1 MNNLLGSFIDNLMI
15 ESPSTAILL
24 TLTIVVAIGF
34 FMTRITRLL
43 HLPDATGYI
52 IAGILIGPSVLNLI
66 PTGIAEN
73 LDFISD
79 IALGFIAFGVGKY
92 VIFEKD
98 SKDRTRILVITLCET
113 IITLFAVVFVMKV
126 IFGFDLAFSFLLGSI
141 ACATAPAST
150 IMTINQ
156 YKAKGPFISSLIK
169 IIAIDD
175 CIAILL
181 FHIILFVTANPAGT
195 ITTLGVLL
203 PLFYN
208 LGVIGVGI
216 LFGLFLSA
224 IGGKFKSKSQKLLTG
239 LLLMLILVT
248 GCSFL
253 ELSPL
258 LACMAFGISYS
269 NATGD
274 KEIFEIFHKFSPP
287 IILLFFINSGLKLNL
302 SMLASLGI
310 IGIAYF
316 AVRILSKVGGAYVGG
331 QITYSSP
338 RIKKYVGLALI
349 PQASISIGL
358 ATLASRVLP
367 VELSETLSV
376 IVISSAVLYELI
388 GPILSKY
395 AIFKSNSVSK
405 RNMRL
410 YDGIGIHKK
419 EENVEISSPEKTNNL
434 TQTKE
439 LKDNN
444 IHNSNVNEKTDINIQ
459 TSNIGETNKSTIQ
472 KTRQRKMNQNSNKS
486 VETPQLN
493 SSSSNIPQVL
503 PPIKRPYKKRG
514 EGSITKGEKW
524 EI

>member
-1 MNNLLGSFIDNLMI
+1 LNNLLGSVLDNLMI

-34 FMTRITRLL
+34 LMTRLTRLL

-73 LDFISD
+73 FDFISD

-113 IITLFAVVFVMKV
+113 IITLFAVVFVMRV
-126 IFGFDLAFSFLLGSI
+126 IFGFDIAFSFLLGSI

-181 FHIILFVTANPAGT
+181 FHIVLFITTTPTGD
-195 ITTLGVLL
+195 ITTLGILL

-208 LGVIGVGI
+208 LGVIGIGI
-216 LFGLFLSA
+216 LFGLLLSWV
-224 IGGKFKSKSQKLLTG
+224 GGKFKSKSQKLITG

-258 LACMAFGISYS
+258 LACMAFGIAYS

-302 SMLASLGI
+302 GMLASLGI

-316 AVRILSKVGGAYVGG
+316 LVRILSKVGGAYVGG

-338 RIKKYVGLALI
+338 RIKKYIGLALI

-358 ATLASRVLP
+358 ATLATRVLP
-367 VELSETLSV
+367 IELGETLSV
-376 IVISSAVLYELI
+376 IVISSAILYELI

-405 RNMRL
+405 KNMQIAPSLSIRKSK
-410 YDGIGIHKK
+410 D
-419 EENVEISSPEKTNNL
+419 NVENSETKPELEDNTHIESS
-434 TQTKE
+434 
-439 LKDNN
+439 
-444 IHNSNVNEKTDINIQ
+444 NETIENIQ
-459 TSNIGETNKSTIQ
+459 EISVKKSKAKNISKLI
-472 KTRQRKMNQNSNKS
+472 KTT
-486 VETPQLN
+486 ETPPIENFPKL
-493 SSSSNIPQVL
+493 PELL
-503 PPIKRPYKKRG
+503 PPKKRTYKNKN

>member
-1 MNNLLGSFIDNLMI
+1 MNSFLASVLDNLMI

-34 FMTRITRLL
+34 LITRITRLF

-66 PTGIAEN
+66 PTSIAEN
-73 LDFISD
+73 FDFISD

-113 IITLFAVVFVMKV
+113 IITLFAVVFVMRV
-126 IFGFDLAFSFLLGSI
+126 IFGFDTAFSFLLGSI

-181 FHIILFVTANPAGT
+181 FHIVLFITSNPAGN

-216 LFGLFLSA
+216 LFGLFLSWV
-224 IGGKFKSKSQKLLTG
+224 GGKYKSKSQKLITG

-258 LACMAFGISYS
+258 LACMAFGIAYS

-316 AVRILSKVGGAYVGG
+316 LVRILSKVGGAYVGG

-338 RIKKYVGLALI
+338 RIKKYIGLALI

-358 ATLASRVLP
+358 ATLATRVLP
-367 VELSETLSV
+367 TALGETLSV
-376 IVISSAVLYELI
+376 IVISSAILYELI

-395 AIFKSNSVSK
+395 AIFKSNSVTK
-405 RNMRL
+405 KNMQL
-410 YDGIGIHKK
+410 YGGVIVHKK
-419 EENVEISSPEKTNNL
+419 KENVDNKQEPQNNFSNTTENNNL
-434 TQTKE
+434 ETPKDKTKE
-439 LKDNN
+439 
-444 IHNSNVNEKTDINIQ
+444 
-459 TSNIGETNKSTIQ
+459 
-472 KTRQRKMNQNSNKS
+472 KS
-486 VETPQLN
+486 V
-493 SSSSNIPQVL
+493 IPKEAPPIDTRSTLPKML
-503 PPIKRPYKKRG
+503 PPNKKPYKKKG
-514 EGSITKGEKW
+514 EGSITKGGKW

>member
-1 MNNLLGSFIDNLMI
+1 MNNLLGSILDNLMI
-15 ESPSTAILL
+15 ESPSSAILL

-34 FMTRITRLL
+34 LITRLTRLL

-52 IAGILIGPSVLNLI
+52 IAGILIGPSVFDVI
-66 PTGIAEN
+66 PTSIASN
-73 LDFISD
+73 FDFISD

-98 SKDRTRILVITLCET
+98 SKDRTRIFVITLCET
-113 IITLFAVVFVMKV
+113 IITLFAVVFVMRV
-126 IFGFDLAFSFLLGSI
+126 IFGFDTAFSFLLGSI

-181 FHIILFVTANPAGT
+181 FHIVLFITATPAGNVTA
-195 ITTLGVLL
+195 LGILL
-203 PLFYN
+203 PLLYN
-208 LGVIGVGI
+208 LGVIGAGI
-216 LFGLFLSA
+216 LFGLLLSA
-224 IGGKFKSKSQKLLTG
+224 VGNKFKSKSQKLITG

-248 GCSFL
+248 GCSL
-253 ELSPL
+253 LGLSPL
-258 LACMAFGISYS
+258 LACMAFGIAYS

-274 KEIFEIFHKFSPP
+274 KEIFDIFHKFSPP

-316 AVRILSKVGGAYVGG
+316 IVRILSKVGGAYVGG

-338 RIKKYVGLALI
+338 RIKKYIGLALI

-358 ATLASRVLP
+358 ATLASRVLSTN
-367 VELSETLSV
+367 LGETLSV

-405 RNMRL
+405 RNMKL
-410 YDGIGIHKK
+410 YDEIHIHNKK
-419 EENVEISSPEKTNNL
+419 ENVEKLELNNDQITTLEKDKKLDKNTKETHTITNNPNS
-434 TQTKE
+434 KE
-439 LKDNN
+439 TVQSPK
-444 IHNSNVNEKTDINIQ
+444 IKIS
-459 TSNIGETNKSTIQ
+459 
-472 KTRQRKMNQNSNKS
+472 
-486 VETPQLN
+486 
-493 SSSSNIPQVL
+493 
-503 PPIKRPYKKRG
+503 PPKKNPYKKRG